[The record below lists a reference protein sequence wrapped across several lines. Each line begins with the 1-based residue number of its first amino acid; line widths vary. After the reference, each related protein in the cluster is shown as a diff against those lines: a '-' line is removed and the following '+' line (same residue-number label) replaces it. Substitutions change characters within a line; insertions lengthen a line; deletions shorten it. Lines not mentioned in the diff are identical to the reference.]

1 VVQTQRLGPLCSGRS
16 EPVTF
21 LAGPEQN
28 LEDPSAKSE
37 RILKDIHA
45 RLAPAV
51 EHEAEER
58 QTALK
63 FLLLVADRGGPHYWC
78 LITPTGI

>member
-1 VVQTQRLGPLCSGRS
+1 MQTQRLGPLSSGRS
-16 EPVTF
+16 EAVTF
-21 LAGPEQN
+21 LAGPGISRILLQ
-28 LEDPSAKSE
+28 KSE
-37 RILKDIHA
+37 RILNDVNA
-45 RLAPAV
+45 RLTPAV

-58 QTALK
+58 QTAMK